1 MRGTPNKRRNPMP
14 HFLHQIAYSR
24 EGWQAIVN
32 NPQDRIEAVRPAIE
46 KLGGKIDSAWFAFG
60 DYDVVVITEMP
71 NNVSAA
77 AIAIAFA
84 AGGACKGVQTTPL
97 MSTAEAL
104 DAMKKAKDCGY
115 RPATTTSGKAA

>member
-1 MRGTPNKRRNPMP
+1 MP

-46 KLGGKIDSAWFAFG
+46 KLGGKIDTAWFAFG

-84 AGGACKGVQTTPL
+84 AGGACKAVQTTPL

-104 DAMKKAKDCGY
+104 EAMKKAKDCGY
-115 RPATTTSGKAA
+115 RPATVTSGKAA